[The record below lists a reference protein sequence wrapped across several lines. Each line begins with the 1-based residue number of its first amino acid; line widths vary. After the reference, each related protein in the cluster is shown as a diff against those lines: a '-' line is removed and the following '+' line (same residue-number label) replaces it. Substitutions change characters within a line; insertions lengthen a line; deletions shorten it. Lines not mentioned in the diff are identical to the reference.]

1 MDVWEE
7 ETESINGHQS
17 EGTAL
22 DMALIA
28 KEKFRFHS
36 LHNLGWTA
44 IARPAVT
51 SIYGRV
57 GRCKWLRL
65 FGTDT
70 RAAEYPKKYN
80 K

>member
-22 DMALIA
+22 DMDLIA

-36 LHNLGWTA
+36 LHNLG
-44 IARPAVT
+44 
-51 SIYGRV
+51 
-57 GRCKWLRL
+57 
-65 FGTDT
+65 
-70 RAAEYPKKYN
+70 
-80 K
+80 